1 MLLPD
6 TASAREEL
14 AGKPA
19 NTAAYTAADNCPL
32 GSCTTGVRATV
43 VTLACTPRD
52 ALRLRALGVCEGSDV
67 GVVDNRN
74 GIVLDVHGS
83 RLALDRALAM
93 TITVVPRSS

>member
-6 TASAREEL
+6 TASAR
-14 AGKPA
+14 
-19 NTAAYTAADNCPL
+19 TDCPL
-32 GSCTTGVRATV
+32 GSCATGVRATV
-43 VTLACTPRD
+43 VSLACTPRD

-67 GVVDNRN
+67 GVVDKRN

-93 TITVVPRSS
+93 TITVIPRSS